1 MPQTRI
7 PRTTLYTLATGYTVA
22 VLALFL
28 SVADQALGH
37 AEKLPISPTLL
48 CIALL
53 SPFSLARLVR
63 SSLTHTQSNILYP
76 LSANALALTPLV
88 LLSLV
93 ALLLAALPGTYW
105 EEGAKW
111 VLLIPYGACIVFL
124 ATVMGDSRLIRL
136 ALPIGI
142 TFSLILLNGSVWYDT
157 IHPGTFAAITNRAAG
172 FPGNANFA
180 GLVAVMLC
188 AAGLN
193 FGEMRSVNGKC
204 HNNVRK
210 RSGST
215 LNFTLLALTFC
226 TICLTMSR
234 SGALNFTILFGVF
247 LWYRFIKSDLNNRQK
262 TAEITVILSLGAVA
276 FISVL
281 TFTAANSSAQGSSRL
296 TRLMN
301 AKQVDDGSAATRIG
315 AFWEGVELVE
325 KKPILG
331 YGTGFSRT
339 MSELPHNIYLQQWIN
354 NGALGLASYL
364 LFLAVTLITFIR
376 RGSHNGAALIAV
388 AISGGIF
395 THNILDQRPFLILLG
410 LMLGAGHHDSCS
422 SKGSTPTRRI
432 P

>member
-1 MPQTRI
+1 MQQP
-7 PRTTLYTLATGYTVA
+7 TTPLITTPHTSVPKLATIYTVA
-22 VLALFL
+22 ILALFL
-28 SVADQALGH
+28 SVTDQALGH
-37 AEKLPISPTLL
+37 AEMLPTSPTLM

-53 SPFSLARLVR
+53 SPFSIARIVK
-63 SSLTHTQSNILYP
+63 SSLTASPSNILYP
-76 LSANALALTPLV
+76 LSANALPLTPLV
-88 LLSLV
+88 LVSLV

-105 EEGAKW
+105 AEGAKW
-111 VLLIPYGACIVFL
+111 VFLIPYGVCIVL
-124 ATVMGDSRLIRL
+124 LSAIMGTSQIIRV
-136 ALPIGI
+136 ALPVSI
-142 TFSLILLNGSVWYDT
+142 TVSSILLNGSVWYDT

-180 GLVAVMLC
+180 ALVAVMLC

-193 FGEMRSVNGKC
+193 LGKTDSFKDKY
-204 HNNVRK
+204 HKIK
-210 RSGST
+210 RRGSGST
-215 LNFTLLALTFC
+215 LNFILIVLTFC

-234 SGALNFTILFGVF
+234 SGALNFTILFVIF
-247 LWYRFIKSDLNNRQK
+247 LWYRFIKSDLSNRQK
-262 TAEITVILSLGAVA
+262 TLELAVILSLGAVA

-281 TFTAANSSAQGSSRL
+281 TFSTANTAAQGSSRL

-315 AFWEGVELVE
+315 AFWDGVELVE

-331 YGTGFSRT
+331 HGTGFSRT

-376 RGSHNGAALIAV
+376 RGSHNGVALLAV
-388 AISGGIF
+388 AISGGVF

-410 LMLGAGHHDSCS
+410 IMLG
-422 SKGSTPTRRI
+422 GSAQSQLSQGNG
-432 P
+432 